1 MRYLKIVSFFL
12 ASTLLLGAC
21 DSNMLDI
28 QNPNQAT
35 VETFWSTEQ
44 DAVRGINAT
53 YGALR
58 LDGMYSRWIH
68 NAQDFRGDLV
78 VADSPW
84 GELESLDD
92 FSYGPT
98 SFTPGIVWDHSY
110 IGIFRAN
117 QVIANV
123 PDIDM
128 DEQLRQRIVAEAKFI
143 RGHNYFKLL
152 KLFRNVPLILDP
164 VEPEEIE
171 QPLAEPNAVRD
182 QIIQDLTDAQS
193 VLPESYSEETGRA
206 TWGAATA
213 YLGKVYLF
221 NEQWENADVEF
232 EKIVDRAEST
242 GLYSLVPDPRW
253 NGDVQHEHNSESI
266 FEVNFTN
273 QGGGNTVR
281 VGMTDFTPSPEWAN
295 TQLRSRTWSA
305 EGYGWADAEP
315 SQSLFNEIDSEKTV
329 DGNDDPRLHATMF
342 YDRPGMTIY
351 GDDFQEQYQGQIDAG
366 ENPIYW
372 RKYQLDRPGGEPRG
386 NALNIRPM
394 RYADVLL
401 MYAET
406 RNELGDQATAAQYI
420 QRVRDRSDMPDRE
433 SEFAALSQSAMRER
447 IAHERIVELA
457 GEGKRFDDIRRWG
470 WLDDQ
475 QKLNE
480 LQQRDPGFEGY
491 VDGREYFPIPQDEI
505 DTNPAINE
513 NNPGY

>member
-1 MRYLKIVSFFL
+1 MRYLKIASVFL
-12 ASTLLLGAC
+12 ASTLVLGAC

-35 VETFWSTEQ
+35 VETFWRTER
-44 DAVRGINAT
+44 DAVRGVNAA

-58 LDGMYSRWIH
+58 MDGMYSRWIH
-68 NAQDFRGDLV
+68 NAQDFRSDLV
-78 VADSPW
+78 LADSPW

-98 SFTPGIVWDHSY
+98 SFTPGIVWDHAY

-117 QVIANV
+117 QVINNV
-123 PDIDM
+123 PDIEM
-128 DEQLRQRIVAEAKFI
+128 DEQLRERLVAEAKFI
-143 RGHNYFKLL
+143 RAHNYFKLL
-152 KLFRNVPLILDP
+152 KLFRNVPLVTDP
-164 VEPEEIE
+164 VDPEQIE
-171 QPLAEPNAVRD
+171 QPQAPPSEVRS
-182 QIIQDLTDAQS
+182 QIIQDLKAAQS
-193 VLPESYSEETGRA
+193 ILPNSYQQDAGRA

-221 NEQWENADVEF
+221 NEEWENADTEF
-232 EKIVDRAEST
+232 RKIIDS
-242 GLYSLVPDPRW
+242 GNYSLVDDPRW
-253 NGDVQHEHNSESI
+253 NGDAAHEHNSESI

-281 VGMTDFTPSPEWAN
+281 VGMNDYTPSPEWAN

-315 SQSLFNEIDSEKTV
+315 TQALFNDMNGENTV
-329 DGNDDPRLHATMF
+329 NGNDDPRLHATM
-342 YDRPGMTIY
+342 YYNRPGMTIY
-351 GDDFQEQYQGQIDAG
+351 GDDFQTQYETQIDNG

-372 RKYQLDRPGGEPRG
+372 RKYQLDETGGEPRG

-406 RNELGDQATAAQYI
+406 RNELGDQASAAQYI
-420 QRVRDRSDMPDRE
+420 QQVRDRSEMPDRE
-433 SEFAALSQSAMRER
+433 TEFAALSQSAMRER
-447 IAHERIVELA
+447 IAHERAVELA
-457 GEGKRFDDIRRWG
+457 AEGKRFDDIRRWG

-475 QKLNE
+475 QKMQE
-480 LQQRDPGFEGY
+480 LINRDSGFEGY

-505 DTNPAINE
+505 DTNPSINE